1 MTEIVNQEVALVE
14 KAEWKERYMRTASQG
29 KARRLFAFPEHYV
42 VVDIE
47 TTGLNPGAAQIIEIS
62 ALKVES
68 HQVVDTFTALV
79 RPSRPVSAF
88 ITNLTGITNAMVAK
102 APPVEAVLP
111 DFLEFLGDA
120 IILGQNIRFDIRFLD
135 YDLQR
140 HFGITLMNDH
150 MDLLR
155 ITRRLLPDLPNRR
168 LQTVAKRYGIST
180 EGAHRGLRDCEMT
193 LECYHRCTAEVLE
206 RYGSLEAFLK

>member
-1 MTEIVNQEVALVE
+1 MANTA
-14 KAEWKERYMRTASQG
+14 WKERYDRMASKG
-29 KARRLFAFPEHYV
+29 KARSLLAFPRSYV

-62 ALKVES
+62 ALKVED
-68 HQVVDTFTALV
+68 HEVVDSFSVLV
-79 RPSRPVSAF
+79 RPQRSISAF

-102 APPVEAVLP
+102 ALPVEAVLP
-111 DFLEFLGDA
+111 DFLDFLGDA

-135 YDLQR
+135 HDLQR
-140 HFGITLMNDH
+140 HYGIALMNDYL
-150 MDLLR
+150 DLLR

-168 LQTVAKRYGIST
+168 LQTVAKRYGIAT

-193 LECYHRCTAEVLE
+193 LACYQRCTAEVLE

>member
-1 MTEIVNQEVALVE
+1 MENTA
-14 KAEWKERYMRTASQG
+14 WKERYNRMASKG
-29 KARRLFAFPEHYV
+29 KARSLFAFPENYV

-62 ALKVES
+62 ALKVEN
-68 HQVVDTFTALV
+68 HQVMDTFSALV
-79 RPSRPVSAF
+79 RPSRSVSAF

-111 DFLEFLGDA
+111 EFLEFLGDA

-135 YDLQR
+135 HDLQR
-140 HFGITLMNDH
+140 HFGMALMNDY

-168 LQTVAKRYGIST
+168 LQTVARRYGIST

-193 LECYHRCTAEVLE
+193 LACYQRCTGEVLE